1 MIANIQ
7 YQRPI
12 KIINDEGVKGD
23 DERNE
28 KNQIK
33 FPMNDRKE
41 KTDERRPFS
50 L

>member
-12 KIINDEGVKGD
+12 EVENDEGVKGNG
-23 DERNE
+23 ERKE
-28 KNQIK
+28 KSKIE

-41 KTDERRPFS
+41 
-50 L
+50 